1 MKNVERECVFFP
13 FNFHVFLYRKLDQEF
28 IKSGTMAKE
37 SHTIELRRL
46 DADEN
51 DKEDDDDDDDE
62 NVRRRRRRKGTKT
75 CPFLDEITGIKLNTS
90 EWPTYIRLPATSN
103 VKVEQLT
110 QLIQDDWKLKRPQ
123 IILTIISDFE
133 RLEEWGEDHEKHIED
148 LITGLGKTV
157 TSART
162 WLITNGI
169 DSGSSMMM
177 AKSLDRIKLWQKTI
191 EKRQTNAF
199 QSVCIG
205 KETGFLFLF

>member
-1 MKNVERECVFFP
+1 MV
-13 FNFHVFLYRKLDQEF
+13 
-28 IKSGTMAKE
+28 KE
-37 SHTIELRRL
+37 SHTIELRRR
-46 DADEN
+46 DDN
-51 DKEDDDDDDDE
+51 DYGDDDDG
-62 NVRRRRRRKGTKT
+62 RRRKGTKT

-90 EWPTYIRLPATSN
+90 EWPAYIRLPSSS
-103 VKVEQLT
+103 VKIEQLT
-110 QLIQDDWKLKRPQ
+110 ELIQDDWKLDKPQ

-133 RLEEWGEDHEKHIED
+133 RLEELGADHEMHVED

-177 AKSLDRIKLWQKTI
+177 AKCLDRVKLWQKAI

-199 QSVCIG
+199 ESVCIG
-205 KETGFLFLF
+205 KEKVF